1 MLPSFN
7 TSETRGKLVQED
19 LKTSRTT
26 TGDGEKHRPI
36 ADQRVHCNNPK
47 NNCGTHFGSIPFLVS
62 KVANKLTLM
71 LCYY

>member
-36 ADQRVHCNNPK
+36 ADQRVHSNNPK
-47 NNCGTHFGSIPFLVS
+47 NNIIVGHILALFPFSFL
-62 KVANKLTLM
+62 KRRTN
-71 LCYY
+71 